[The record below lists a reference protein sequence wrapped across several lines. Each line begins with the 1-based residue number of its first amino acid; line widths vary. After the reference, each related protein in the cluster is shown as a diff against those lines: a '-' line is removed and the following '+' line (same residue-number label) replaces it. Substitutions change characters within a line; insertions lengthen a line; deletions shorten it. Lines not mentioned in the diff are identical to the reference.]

1 MTPFFQC
8 KRWSCWRSLPTFSR
22 RCLRIWMPL
31 RLWSRRAARK
41 RAAVD
46 PIMCATCGAEF
57 RPIGKQRYCSVACR
71 PQSLRSVMA
80 GEASA
85 AKERKRGETA
95 VILPSERKPKR
106 TGSMTDS
113 EFVDALAGIRPG
125 QRSEM
130 REMLV
135 RRLAAR
141 MAATKTGYAKRET
154 GEAA

>member
-1 MTPFFQC
+1 
-8 KRWSCWRSLPTFSR
+8 
-22 RCLRIWMPL
+22 
-31 RLWSRRAARK
+31 
-41 RAAVD
+41 
-46 PIMCATCGAEF
+46 MCATCGAEF